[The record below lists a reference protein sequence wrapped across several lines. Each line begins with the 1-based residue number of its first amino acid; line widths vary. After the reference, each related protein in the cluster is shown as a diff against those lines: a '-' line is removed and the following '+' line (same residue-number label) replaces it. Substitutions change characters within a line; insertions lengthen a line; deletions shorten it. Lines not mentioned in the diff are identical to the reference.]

1 MMIFYLFFFFVCIC
15 IDASYATMLSTFI
28 ELLLIFI
35 QGENLSFFFSVF
47 EINEAQI
54 QKLNYGVFL
63 SAWFVSMKISPKGIF
78 ISRKKRE
85 SSEAIVFIV

>member
-1 MMIFYLFFFFVCIC
+1 
-15 IDASYATMLSTFI
+15 MLSTFI

-63 SAWFVSMKISPKGIF
+63 SAWLVSMKISSKGIF